1 MFVGTYHSGLTRS
14 GALFCVRSLGQL
26 LLGMAALALFSGVA
40 VAQTTT
46 QYTITDAGVANDIT
60 AATSCASPLVQN
72 FSVPTSYSVSDV
84 DIGVIATHSWRGDMR
99 ITLQSPLGTRVQVV
113 TGSGGD
119 SGDNFDVRLN
129 DSGTQVVN
137 TDPATGNHNTA
148 APLYDNNFIPD
159 NALSAFNG
167 ENSAGTWRLE
177 ICDIFPGADDG
188 NFLRAD
194 LFLTDTPASYADLS
208 INKTVSNAS
217 PANATSI
224 TYTLTVSNAASSPSS
239 ATGIAVTDLLPLGV
253 TYTSDDGG
261 GAYNNGSGIWTVG
274 TLTPG
279 SSTSL
284 NIVATVAVTSGTTII
299 NAAEI
304 TASSIVDIDS
314 TVGNGA
320 NGEDDYDTASFTVTG
335 TRVAGT
341 PPSLTG
347 ACSIANQIIF
357 DWDSN
362 SWTSGDLSNNYAL
375 AGIGTIDW
383 TVSSPGIFV
392 NDASFGGQ
400 SPSLSNANNGGFAGT
415 QLSLHQ
421 YLDFANQSQT
431 ATTVIDLPTAVPGV
445 QFTVFDI
452 DFAAN
457 DFADKLTVT
466 GRFNGATV
474 IPTLTNGV
482 ANYVVGNVAIGDAGS
497 GGTSGNGNVVV
508 TFLSPVDE
516 ITIVYGNHTT
526 APSVP
531 DGQAIAIHDITFCAP
546 QTTFSVMKISS
557 VISDPV
563 SIVDGT
569 SIPKSIPGAIMEYC
583 ILISNTGSAT
593 ATDIVAT
600 DNFTGSYT
608 YIAESM
614 QSRTN
619 CNAAGTAED
628 DDASDAGEGD
638 GVTASVIGTL
648 LTTNIAALGPAE
660 SAALT
665 FRVTVD

>member
-1 MFVGTYHSGLTRS
+1 M
-14 GALFCVRSLGQL
+14 RSLGQL

-40 VAQTTT
+40 EAQTTT